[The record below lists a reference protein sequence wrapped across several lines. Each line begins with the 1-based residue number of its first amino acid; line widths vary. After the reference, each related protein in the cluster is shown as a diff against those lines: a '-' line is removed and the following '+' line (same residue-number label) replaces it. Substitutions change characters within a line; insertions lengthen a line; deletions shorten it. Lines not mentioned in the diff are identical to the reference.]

1 MATQV
6 TLLTNLSSGL
16 IKSSDIPTIV
26 ANVSGGDSVKV
37 YLIPDAEDLDNAIYA
52 TTLYAYNGKIAIYEL
67 GELIEEDMRM
77 RGVVVYHYELV
88 IGDDDNGYLC
98 KQMDVLYCDY
108 IAEGFD
114 TENSFLTTLP
124 TQRVYAD
131 SNVLVTLVGNASGS
145 TVIHGVMVH
154 DADDTYSDDKHNRYE
169 HFEVESEDDMVPGEV
184 LSVPFY
190 DWVDRYTSYN
200 PTEGVHLLN
209 AVIRNGRRSKVVYF
223 MPGKP
228 DIRLVFMNCF
238 NAYEALDLK
247 GLLTD
252 KTKVIQETAI
262 VAGKRVAYN
271 RRTEKEYEFV
281 SEGLTESEALSI
293 DQLLN
298 SHKVWV
304 MINGK
309 ATPIIITDH
318 TCEIDNN
325 NEAQPNVKFTWTF
338 ADRRPHLNPDVLAA
352 SLQKP
357 GIFTK
362 EFTHQFC

>member
-6 TLLTNLSSGL
+6 TLLTNLPSGL
-16 IKSSDIPTIV
+16 IKSSDIPTIE
-26 ANVSGGDSVKV
+26 AKISGGDSVNV
-37 YLIPDAEDLDNAIYA
+37 WLIPDAEDLDNAIYA
-52 TTLYAYNGKIAIYEL
+52 STLYAHNGKIAIYEL
-67 GELIEEDMRM
+67 GELIEEDMRR
-77 RGVVVYHYELV
+77 RGVVEYVYELH
-88 IGDDDNGYLC
+88 IGDDDSGYLC
-98 KQMDVLYCDY
+98 KTINVLYCDY
-108 IAEGFD
+108 IVDGFD
-114 TENSFLTTLP
+114 PDKSFLTTLP
-124 TQRVYAD
+124 TQRVYEG
-131 SNVLVTLVGNASGS
+131 SNVLVTLVGDAAA
-145 TVIHGVMVH
+145 TLIHGLMIH
-154 DADDTYSDDKHNRYE
+154 DEDDTYSDDKHNRYE
-169 HFEVESEDDMVPGEV
+169 HFEVECEDDMVSGEV
-184 LSVPFY
+184 LYVPFY
-190 DWVDRYTSYN
+190 DWEDRYTSYN
-200 PTEGVHLLN
+200 PTDGVHLLS

-238 NAYEALDLK
+238 NAFESIDLK

-252 KTKVIQETAI
+252 KTKVSQETAI

-271 RRTEKEYEFV
+271 RRTEKEYEFT

-304 MINGK
+304 LVNGN

-325 NEAQPNVKFTWTF
+325 NEAQPNIKFTWTF

-357 GIFTK
+357 GIFTD
-362 EFTHQFC
+362 EFTYQFG

>member
-16 IKSSDIPTIV
+16 IKSSDIPTIE
-26 ANVSGGDSVKV
+26 ASISGGDSVNV
-37 YLIPDAEDLDNAIYA
+37 WLAPDAEDPDNAIYA
-52 TTLYAYNGKIAIYEL
+52 TTLYAYDGKIAIYEL
-67 GELIEEDMRM
+67 GELIEEDMRR
-77 RGVVVYHYELV
+77 RGLV
-88 IGDDDNGYLC
+88 ICSYDLHIGSHC
-98 KQMDVLYCDY
+98 KTMDVLYCDY

-114 TENSFLTTLP
+114 TENSFLTTLS
-124 TQRVYAD
+124 TQRVYID
-131 SNVLVTLVGNASGS
+131 SNVLVTLVGNASGP
-145 TVIHGVMVH
+145 TVIHGLMVH

-200 PTEGVHLLN
+200 PTDGVHLLN
-209 AVIRNGRRSKVVYF
+209 AVIRNGQRSKVVYF

-238 NAYEALDLK
+238 NAYESLDLK

-304 MINGK
+304 MFNGK

-325 NEAQPNVKFTWTF
+325 NEAQPSIKFTWTF
-338 ADRRPHLNPDVLAA
+338 ADLRPHLNPDVLAA
-352 SLQKP
+352 SLREP

-362 EFTHQFC
+362 EFTYQFC

>member
-6 TLLTNLSSGL
+6 TLITNLPSGL
-16 IKSSDIPTIV
+16 IKSSDIPTIE
-26 ANVSGGDSVKV
+26 ANLSGGDSVNV
-37 YLIPDAEDLDNAIYA
+37 WLAPDAEDSDNAIYN
-52 TTLYAYNGKIAIYEL
+52 TTLYAYNGKITIYEL
-67 GELIEEDMRM
+67 DELIEEDMRR
-77 RGVVVYHYELV
+77 RGLV
-88 IGDDDNGYLC
+88 IYTYDLHIGPLC
-98 KQMDVLYCDY
+98 KTIDVLYCDY
-108 IAEGFD
+108 IADGFD
-114 TENSFLTTLP
+114 INNSFLTTLP

-131 SNVLVTLVGNASGS
+131 SNVLVTLVGDASMP
-145 TVIHGVMVH
+145 TMIHGLMIH
-154 DADDTYSDDKHNRYE
+154 DEDDTYSDDKHNRYE

-190 DWVDRYTSYN
+190 DWEDRYTSYN
-200 PTEGVHLLN
+200 STEGVHLLN

-238 NAYEALDLK
+238 NAYEAIDLK

-252 KTKVIQETAI
+252 KTKVSQETAI

-325 NEAQPNVKFTWTF
+325 NEAQPNIKFTWTF
-338 ADRRPHLNPDVLAA
+338 ADRRPHLNPDALAA

-357 GIFTK
+357 GVFTK
-362 EFTHQFC
+362 EFTYQFC